1 VAVPALVLP
10 LELPE
15 LDAAPDDVDDELD
28 ELLPHAAR
36 ATATMTES
44 RTTANGLVCLFT
56 DPPPQEGRNSQ
67 GRQSIANS

>member
-1 VAVPALVLP
+1 VLP

-15 LDAAPDDVDDELD
+15 LDPAADDDDELD

-44 RTTANGLVCLFT
+44 RITANGLVCFFT